1 MNEVDTSQQ
10 TINDEF
16 TAAEQA
22 IGIEPEITDD
32 EQGRSNV
39 AGAGR
44 AGATQQTVINDELE
58 REAQIAIAQQM
69 INTTLRLSIG
79 MFANVTIED
88 KHTNE
93 AAHAYAVL
101 IIKYFPGGL
110 FGLLDKYKEE
120 LAAGTATL
128 LLVKAVSQAK
138 AQQEEE
144 RQREEQVKKRTQT
157 APSESS
163 TFTFTENTKESEGEA
178 ANG

>member
-22 IGIEPEITDD
+22 IGIEPEVP
-32 EQGRSNV
+32 EQQ
-39 AGAGR
+39 AA
-44 AGATQQTVINDELE
+44 INDELE

-69 INTTLRLSIG
+69 INTTLRLSLG

-128 LLVKAVSQAK
+128 LLIKAVSQAK
-138 AQQEEE
+138 AQQEE
-144 RQREEQVKKRTQT
+144 RQREEQAKKRTQT

-163 TFTFTENTKESEGEA
+163 TFTFTEAHTDSGNEPEGEA

>member
-1 MNEVDTSQQ
+1 MNEVDTSPQ

-16 TAAEQA
+16 TAAEAA
-22 IGIEPEITDD
+22 IGIQPEPTEP
-32 EQGRSNV
+32 Q
-39 AGAGR
+39 
-44 AGATQQTVINDELE
+44 ATIDPMAEAE

-101 IIKYFPGGL
+101 IVKYFPGGL

-128 LLVKAVSQAK
+128 LLIKAVSQAK
-138 AQQEEE
+138 AQQEDE
-144 RQREEQVKKRTQT
+144 RQREEQAKKPTQT

-163 TFTFTENTKESEGEA
+163 TFTEA
-178 ANG
+178 ANESQGAAANG